1 MADQRGETDKRIAE
15 LWALYQRT
23 KSPETRNQLVLHY
36 MPVVKKIALN
46 VYRRYRYFD
55 SVDELVGEGVIALI
69 NAIDRFDL
77 DRNVKFETF
86 ISYRIKGSMLDYIN
100 KQNGYVRKIYEISK
114 RFSIARE
121 ELEAR
126 LTREP
131 TREEMANHLKMT
143 LEEYERNLLEIKPV
157 STISLNQMVVD
168 SSTMEEMQTEIS
180 SGPQDDPAEILSTQD
195 FSDVLTQGIKK
206 LNEEQQL
213 VLALFYKEDLT
224 VKEIA
229 EIMNTNTQRVSQVRF
244 QAVKRL
250 KKLAEGKT
258 GLNIL

>member
-1 MADQRGETDKRIAE
+1 MADHQDEMEKKIAE
-15 LWALYQRT
+15 WWVLYQRT
-23 KSPETRNQLVLHY
+23 KSPEIRNQLVLHY
-36 MPVVKKIALN
+36 MPVVKKIAMN

-69 NAIDRFDL
+69 NAIDRFDI

-114 RFSIARE
+114 RFSTARE
-121 ELEAR
+121 ELEAK

-131 TREEMANHLKMT
+131 TREEMANHLQMT
-143 LEEYERNLLEIKPV
+143 MEEYEKNLLEIKPV
-157 STISLNQMVVD
+157 STISLNQMVLD
-168 SSTMEEMQTEIS
+168 SSTMEEKHTEIS
-180 SGPQDDPAEILSTQD
+180 SGPQDDPAEILSTQE
-195 FSDVLTQGIKK
+195 FSEVLTEGIKK
-206 LNEEQQL
+206 LNQEQQL

-229 EIMNTNTQRVSQVRF
+229 EIMNTDTQRVSQVRF

-250 KKLAEGKT
+250 KKLAETKT
-258 GLNIL
+258 GLSVL

>member
-1 MADQRGETDKRIAE
+1 MAEQREEVEKKVAE
-15 LWALYQRT
+15 WWILYQRT
-23 KSPETRNQLVLHY
+23 KSPEIRNQLVLHY
-36 MPVVKKIALN
+36 MPLVKKIALN

-69 NAIDRFDL
+69 NAIDRFDI

-100 KQNGYVRKIYEISK
+100 KQNGYVRKIYEIAK
-114 RFSIARE
+114 RFSMAKE
-121 ELEAR
+121 ELKAQ

-131 TREEMANHLKMT
+131 TREEMANQLNMSM
-143 LEEYERNLLEIKPV
+143 EEYEKNLWEIEPV
-157 STISLNQMVVD
+157 RTVSLNQMVFD
-168 SSTMEEMQTEIS
+168 SNMEEKQTEIS
-180 SGPQDDPAEILSTQD
+180 SGPQDDPAEILSGQEYNA
-195 FSDVLTQGIKK
+195 VLAEGIKK
-206 LNEEQQL
+206 LNKEQQL

-244 QAVKRL
+244 QAIKRL
-250 KKLAEGKT
+250 KKLAENKP
-258 GLNIL
+258 GLGVL